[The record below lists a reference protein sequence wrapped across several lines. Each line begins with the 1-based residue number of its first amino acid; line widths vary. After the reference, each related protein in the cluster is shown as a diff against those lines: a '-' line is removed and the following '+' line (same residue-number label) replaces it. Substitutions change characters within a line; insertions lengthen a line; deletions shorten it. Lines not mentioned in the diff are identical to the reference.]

1 MYHDMDGWW
10 MLWGGLMMLLFW
22 GGLAVVAAWVIR
34 SLVNSERESGDD
46 SLAIARRRYA
56 SGEITR
62 EQFEQ
67 LRDDLSRGSGGIART
82 GSERH

>member
-10 MLWGGLMMLLFW
+10 MVWGGLMMLLFW
-22 GGLAVVAAWVIR
+22 GGLIALVVWVVR
-34 SLVNSERESGDD
+34 SFVNPDHEGGDE

-62 EQFEQ
+62 EQYEQ
-67 LRDDLSRGSGGIART
+67 LREDLSRGSGGIAHT
-82 GSERH
+82 